1 MTPRAAPGFLA
12 ALVICLALVAA
23 AVTQG
28 AAKHGPK
35 SGTYIGKTAQSFSI
49 RFKIAKRT
57 ISAVDTTTKD
67 RCSDGSSL
75 EVRQNAF
82 GAGRLDRKGR
92 FTLRAGPRQQPA
104 VIKGRVKGSKA
115 SGTITDRPNDPSGH
129 CSAST
134 TWRAK
139 LAK

>member
-1 MTPRAAPGFLA
+1 VNAVRVLLA
-12 ALVICLALVAA
+12 ALLVCLALAAA
-23 AVTQG
+23 AVSQG

-35 SGTYIGKTAQSFSI
+35 SGTYTGKTAQSLSI

-75 EVRQNAF
+75 KVRQNAF
-82 GAGRLDRKGR
+82 KAGRLDRKGR
-92 FTLRAGPRQQPA
+92 FTLRAGPRQQAA

-115 SGTITDRPNDPSGH
+115 SGTLTDRANDPSGH
-129 CSAST
+129 CSVST
-134 TWRAK
+134 TWSAR